1 MNGVNGTIAPQPER
15 SSKTAFCQSL
25 PWRARIE
32 WFDLTGLVYIDQ
44 ERHAKLTLTE
54 GGVVG
59 DYVGLRVE
67 IQSKR
72 TGPLDLKTFRFC
84 DYMNPDDPAE
94 RADNR
99 RDYPG
104 PFVVVAQLGWRW
116 YIAVPKNP
124 EKFTS
129 AIERY
134 IDLWK

>member
-1 MNGVNGTIAPQPER
+1 MSGVNGTSAPQPEA
-15 SSKTAFCQSL
+15 SSKTGFCSSL

-32 WFDLTGLVYIDQ
+32 WFDLTGLVDLDH

-59 DYVGLRVE
+59 DYVGFRVE

-72 TGPLDLKTFRFC
+72 TGSLDLKLFRFG
-84 DYMNPDDPAE
+84 DYLNPEDPAE
-94 RADNR
+94 RTDR
-99 RDYPG
+99 RSDYPG

-116 YIAVPKNP
+116 YIAIPTHP